1 MTRRAARPMGKSRS
15 SQGWSRDDGFLAL
28 LNFDRVIGL
37 VLVIVTAGGIGWLVT
52 SHQFALASNG
62 VQISGVHYTDI
73 AAVTDAL
80 DLPGAGAPNVFGLR
94 TDPMRRALL
103 ALPAVAAADVHVA
116 LPDRLLVAITERTAV
131 LQVAHGGVTY
141 LLDGE
146 GIVLEARPAN
156 APPITDVP
164 LIDDRRVELGIPF
177 EVGKQID
184 STESAAMVQ
193 IGALTPA
200 LVGSAATEL
209 AFSANDADGFVVSA
223 APSGWRAVFGFY
235 TPTLR
240 PPTQIAQQVQCLR
253 SLLATGEAQIQTIYL
268 APSDDRCGTYLPR
281 ESPSPT

>member
-1 MTRRAARPMGKSRS
+1 MTRRAARPIRRSRTTPVS
-15 SQGWSRDDGFLAL
+15 FREDGWRALVNPARIAGFLLMLGSA
-28 LNFDRVIGL
+28 
-37 VLVIVTAGGIGWLVT
+37 AAIGWLVT
-52 SHQFALASNG
+52 SHQFALAADG
-62 VQISGVHYTDI
+62 VEISGVHYTDI
-73 AAVTDAL
+73 AAVSDAL
-80 DLPGAGAPNVFGLR
+80 DLPAADAPNVFGLR

-116 LPDRLLVAITERTAV
+116 LPDRLVVAITERTAV
-131 LQVAHGGVTY
+131 VQVAHAGVTY

-146 GIVLEARPAN
+146 GIVLEGRSAN

-164 LIDDRRVELGIPF
+164 LIDDQRVNLGIPLV
-177 EVGKQID
+177 VGQQID
-184 STESAAMVQ
+184 PSESAAMLQ

-200 LVGSAATEL
+200 LVGSSTSGL

-223 APSGWRAVFGFY
+223 VPDGWRAVFGFY

-240 PPTQIAQQVQCLR
+240 PPTEIAQQVQCLR

-281 ESPSPT
+281 PS